1 MPVASLVPPP
11 RPPGPLLLFSARL
24 PVPEG
29 LAYLCAAVTAVTEFK
44 SGSEL
49 DQNPTHCPAAAVSRA
64 RIRNRCSHSS
74 DSEHGVDGSRVPA
87 RPSAAGGGGKHEHKQ
102 YFHCSPGSEWPL
114 RLSLFKIAAC
124 RETSKSSP
132 SPPRPASPRGAVPGH
147 RRRSPENTGAHAEW
161 QRCWRAVIRYV
172 LAAEG
177 YHGTVPAIRRV

>member
-1 MPVASLVPPP
+1 MHSYLRCQWHLLCPPH
-11 RPPGPLLLFSARL
+11 PPGPLLSFSAQL

-29 LAYLCAAVTAVTEFK
+29 LAYLCATATAVTEFK

-64 RIRNRCSHSS
+64 RICNRCSYSS
-74 DSEHGVDGSRVPA
+74 DSERGVDGS
-87 RPSAAGGGGKHEHKQ
+87 AGGGGKHEHKQ

-114 RLSLFKIAAC
+114 RLSLFKITAC

-132 SPPRPASPRGAVPGH
+132 SPPRPASPRGAVPGR
-147 RRRSPENTGAHAEW
+147 RRRSSENTGAHAER

-177 YHGTVPAIRRV
+177 YHGTVPASRRG